1 MNSNSLTV
9 VRTLK
14 PVAIVFLWLIIL
26 LSIGGII
33 QFGLLARPAM
43 VWVVRG
49 LLLPDLLLHIIAFAS
64 LAMPAFLLFRP
75 MMKTALGIFVM
86 GAGLELAQWVTQLGE
101 ASVIDLAA
109 NAAGIGLAALV
120 IGLLK
125 RCDFSILR
133 PLLGRAA

>member
-1 MNSNSLTV
+1 M
-9 VRTLK
+9 RTLK
-14 PVAIVFLWLIIL
+14 PVAIVFLWVIVF

-75 MMKTALGIFVM
+75 TTKAAAAIFVL
-86 GAGLELAQWVTQLGE
+86 GAGLELAQWVTAAWSGLGY
-101 ASVIDLAA
+101 
-109 NAAGIGLAALV
+109 
-120 IGLLK
+120 
-125 RCDFSILR
+125 
-133 PLLGRAA
+133 